1 MDMQNYQTIEALTLQ
16 LRGDFSEHDAEIY
29 KRIKELKDQEIKK
42 PESSSFECFGCG
54 S

>member
-1 MDMQNYQTIEALTLQ
+1 MQNYQTIEALTLQ

-29 KRIKELKDQEIKK
+29 KRIKELKDQQQEYKK
-42 PESSSFECFGCG
+42 PEGSSFECFGCG